1 MVSAQQDSVTNIH
14 KRWSITR
21 LNPSSYKVSVSISI
35 ASAALIVTLYFL
47 YDSAVDQDDN
57 LYVSLFYG
65 VSAALASSFLDY
77 VFLRGTP
84 TNKISKVFHV
94 SAFANLLWST
104 VIGTGLAI
112 DSLSGSPGTLT
123 IYLLEGMLIATAFR
137 LAIFTSVFGAGLIRA
152 LGISFVEP
160 IIFTLVLLTPGQFF
174 DSVNQHPESLV
185 FGSFFV
191 SWAVLWSILAD
202 KAGRPHVLST
212 FNLLQAFLT
221 AWTEQKGDKMEKIV
235 ESRAKCN
242 HIKSDVLRFVS
253 AAPYQRDI
261 SVVIP
266 GVHPG
271 PFKPIGGSNLPYEL
285 FKFFGRSA
293 IIVHGA
299 SDHSLNIPSKNELE
313 KYLLS
318 FTSAKVADTAAT
330 CTDVVQ
336 IKKTRFVV
344 TGVAFGDVVLIM
356 LSTSSGGMED
366 VPAEVSSKIQD
377 HAHYLRFSKALVV
390 DCHNAMGGPLSA
402 EEQHILF
409 LCAKEALDKIKGS
422 QQHRFSVGYS
432 ASFCHKKNN
441 GDLIETKNQIEWR
454 EDIGQGGLAV
464 LAIKVNQ
471 QTYAIGWAD
480 SNNIENH
487 VRNYVLTQLYS
498 RGLNMVEICTS
509 DTHYTSGKRTKQ
521 GYYPL
526 GSMTDVKEILAQYE
540 ELTSRSF
547 DDPKE
552 CSFSHLSV
560 DSEIKVM
567 GKGQFDDYSKALDR
581 SMNLTKIF
589 LAISGSVA
597 FSMLLIS

>member
-1 MVSAQQDSVTNIH
+1 MVSAQEDSVANIH

-47 YDSAVDQDDN
+47 YDSAVNQDEY
-57 LYVSLFYG
+57 LYVSLFYSL
-65 VSAALASSFLDY
+65 SAALASSFLDY
-77 VFLRGTP
+77 FFLRGTP

-94 SAFANLLWST
+94 SAFANLLWSA

-112 DSLSGSPGTLT
+112 DSLSGSRGTLT

-174 DSVNQHPESLV
+174 DSVNQHPASLV

-202 KAGRPHVLST
+202 RAGRPYVLST

-253 AAPYQRDI
+253 SAPYQRDI
-261 SVVIP
+261 SLVIP

-271 PFKPIGGSNLPYEL
+271 PFKPVGGSNLPYEL

-318 FTSAKVADTAAT
+318 FTAAKVTDTAAT
-330 CTDVVQ
+330 CTEVVQ

-344 TGVAFGDVVLIM
+344 TGVAFGEVVLIM

-402 EEQHILF
+402 EEQHTLS

-432 ASFCHKKNN
+432 TSLCHKKNN
-441 GDLIETKNQIEWR
+441 VDLIETKNQIEWR
-454 EDIGQGGLAV
+454 EDMGQGGLAV

-471 QTYAIGWAD
+471 QTYAVGWAD

-487 VRNYVLTQLYS
+487 VRDYVLTQLYS

-526 GSMTDVKEILAQYE
+526 GSMTDVNEILAEFE
-540 ELTSRSF
+540 ELTSNSF

-552 CSFSHLSV
+552 GSFSHLSV
-560 DSEIKVM
+560 DSEIRVM
-567 GKGQFDDYSKALDR
+567 GKGQFDDYSKALDK

>member
-1 MVSAQQDSVTNIH
+1 MVSAQEDSVTNIH

-21 LNPSSYKVSVSISI
+21 INPSSYKVSVSISI

-47 YDSAVDQDDN
+47 YDSAVDQDDY
-57 LYVSLFYG
+57 LYVSLFYSI
-65 VSAALASSFLDY
+65 SAALGSSFLDY
-77 VFLRGTP
+77 FFLRGTP

-94 SAFANLLWST
+94 SAFANLLWSA

-112 DSLSGSPGTLT
+112 DSLSGSHGTLT

-160 IIFTLVLLTPGQFF
+160 IIFTLVLLTPGHFF
-174 DSVNQHPESLV
+174 DSVNQHPASLV

-191 SWAVLWSILAD
+191 LWAVVWSILAD
-202 KAGRPHVLST
+202 KAGRPYVLST

-253 AAPYQRDI
+253 SAPNQRDI

-271 PFKPIGGSNLPYEL
+271 PFKPVGGSNLPYEL

-318 FTSAKVADTAAT
+318 FTAAKVTDTAAT
-330 CTDVVQ
+330 CTEVVQ

-344 TGVAFGDVVLIM
+344 TGIAFGEVVLLM

-402 EEQHILF
+402 EEQHNLS
-409 LCAKEALDKIKGS
+409 LCAREALDRIKGS

-432 ASFCHKKNN
+432 ASLCHKKNN
-441 GDLIETKNQIEWR
+441 GDLIETKNQIESR
-454 EDIGQGGLAV
+454 EDMGQGGLAV

-487 VRNYVLTQLYS
+487 VRDYVLTQLYS

-526 GSMTDVKEILAQYE
+526 GSMTDVNEILAQFE
-540 ELTSRSF
+540 ELTSNSF

-567 GKGQFDDYSKALDR
+567 GKGQFDDYSRALDK

>member
-1 MVSAQQDSVTNIH
+1 MVSAQEDSVANIH

-35 ASAALIVTLYFL
+35 ASSALIVTLYFL
-47 YDSAVDQDDN
+47 YDSAIDQDDIF
-57 LYVSLFYG
+57 YSSLFYSLS
-65 VSAALASSFLDY
+65 VALASSFLDY
-77 VFLRGTP
+77 FFLRGTP

-94 SAFANLLWST
+94 SAFANLLWSA

-112 DSLSGSPGTLT
+112 GSLFGSHGTLT
-123 IYLLEGMLIATAFR
+123 IYLLEGMLIAIAFR

-160 IIFTLVLLTPGQFF
+160 IIFTLVLLTPGHFF
-174 DSVNQHPESLV
+174 DSVNQHPASLV

-191 SWAVLWSILAD
+191 LWAVLWSILAD
-202 KAGRPHVLST
+202 KAGRPYVLST

-253 AAPYQRDI
+253 SAPYQRDI

-271 PFKPIGGSNLPYEL
+271 PFKPVGGSNLPYEL

-318 FTSAKVADTAAT
+318 FTAAKVTDTAAT
-330 CTDVVQ
+330 CTEVVQ

-344 TGVAFGDVVLIM
+344 TGVAFGEVVLIM

-402 EEQHILF
+402 EEQHILS
-409 LCAKEALDKIKGS
+409 LCAREALDRIKGS

-432 ASFCHKKNN
+432 ASLCHKKNN

-454 EDIGQGGLAV
+454 EDMGQGGLAV

-487 VRNYVLTQLYS
+487 VRDYVLTQLYS
-498 RGLNMVEICTS
+498 RGLNMVEMCTS

-526 GSMTDVKEILAQYE
+526 GSMTDVNEILAQFE
-540 ELTSRSF
+540 ELTSNSF

-567 GKGQFDDYSKALDR
+567 GKGQFDDYSKALDK
-581 SMNLTKIF
+581 SMKLTKIF
-589 LAISGSVA
+589 LVISGSVA

>member
-1 MVSAQQDSVTNIH
+1 MVSAQEDSVTNIH

-21 LNPSSYKVSVSISI
+21 INPSSYKVSVSISI

-47 YDSAVDQDDN
+47 YDSAVDEDDY
-57 LYVSLFYG
+57 LYVSLFYSI
-65 VSAALASSFLDY
+65 SAALGSSFLDY
-77 VFLRGTP
+77 FFLRGTP

-94 SAFANLLWST
+94 SAFANLLWSA

-112 DSLSGSPGTLT
+112 DSLSGSHGTLT

-160 IIFTLVLLTPGQFF
+160 IIFTLVLLTPGHFF
-174 DSVNQHPESLV
+174 DSVNQHPASLV

-191 SWAVLWSILAD
+191 LWAVLWSILAD
-202 KAGRPHVLST
+202 KAGRPYVLST

-253 AAPYQRDI
+253 SAPNQRDI

-271 PFKPIGGSNLPYEL
+271 PFKPVGGSNLPYEL

-318 FTSAKVADTAAT
+318 FTAAKVTDTAAT
-330 CTDVVQ
+330 CTEVVQ
-336 IKKTRFVV
+336 IKKNRFVV
-344 TGVAFGDVVLIM
+344 TGIAFGEVVLIM

-402 EEQHILF
+402 EEQHNLS
-409 LCAKEALDKIKGS
+409 LCAREALDRIKGS
-422 QQHRFSVGYS
+422 QQHRFRVGYS
-432 ASFCHKKNN
+432 ASLCHKKNN
-441 GDLIETKNQIEWR
+441 GDLIETKNQIESR
-454 EDIGQGGLAV
+454 EDMGQGGLAV

-487 VRNYVLTQLYS
+487 VRDYVLTQLYS

-526 GSMTDVKEILAQYE
+526 GSMTDVNEILAQFE
-540 ELTSRSF
+540 ELTSNSF

-567 GKGQFDDYSKALDR
+567 GKGQFDDYSKALDK

>member
-1 MVSAQQDSVTNIH
+1 MVSAQEDSVANIH

-47 YDSAVDQDDN
+47 YDSAVDQDDY
-57 LYVSLFYG
+57 LYVSLFYSI
-65 VSAALASSFLDY
+65 SAALASSVLDY
-77 VFLRGTP
+77 FFLRGTP

-94 SAFANLLWST
+94 SAFANLLWSA

-112 DSLSGSPGTLT
+112 DSLSGSHGTLT

-160 IIFTLVLLTPGQFF
+160 IIFTLVLLTPGHFF
-174 DSVNQHPESLV
+174 DSVNQHPASLV

-191 SWAVLWSILAD
+191 LWAVLWSILAD
-202 KAGRPHVLST
+202 KAGRPYVLST

-253 AAPYQRDI
+253 SAPNQRDI

-271 PFKPIGGSNLPYEL
+271 PFKPVGGSNLPYEL

-318 FTSAKVADTAAT
+318 FTAAKVTDTAAT
-330 CTDVVQ
+330 CTEVVQ
-336 IKKTRFVV
+336 IKKNRFVV
-344 TGVAFGDVVLIM
+344 TGIAFGEVVLIM

-402 EEQHILF
+402 EEQHNLS
-409 LCAKEALDKIKGS
+409 LCAREALDRIKGS

-432 ASFCHKKNN
+432 ASLCHKKNN
-441 GDLIETKNQIEWR
+441 GDLIETKNQIESR
-454 EDIGQGGLAV
+454 EDMGQGGLAV

-487 VRNYVLTQLYS
+487 VRDYVLTQLYS

-526 GSMTDVKEILAQYE
+526 GSMTDVNEILAQFE
-540 ELTSRSF
+540 ELTSNSL

-567 GKGQFDDYSKALDR
+567 GKGQFDDYSRALDK

>member
-57 LYVSLFYG
+57 FYASLLYG

-84 TNKISKVFHV
+84 TNKVSKVFHV

-112 DSLSGSPGTLT
+112 DSFSGSPGTLT

-160 IIFTLVLLTPGQFF
+160 IIFTLVLLTAGQFF
-174 DSVNQHPESLV
+174 DSVNQHPGSIV

-221 AWTEQKGDKMEKIV
+221 AWTEQKADKMEKIV
-235 ESRAKCN
+235 ESRAKCS

-318 FTSAKVADTAAT
+318 FIAAKVADTATT

-366 VPAEVSSKIQD
+366 VPAEVSSKIKD

-402 EEQHILF
+402 EDQHILF
-409 LCAKEALDKIKGS
+409 LCAKEALDKINGS

-487 VRNYVLTQLYS
+487 VRNYVLTQLHS

-526 GSMTDVKEILAQYE
+526 GSMTDVKEILTQYE

-552 CSFSHLSV
+552 CSFYHLSV

-597 FSMLLIS
+597 FSILLIS

>member
-1 MVSAQQDSVTNIH
+1 MVSAQEDSVANIH

-35 ASAALIVTLYFL
+35 ASSALIVTLYFL
-47 YDSAVDQDDN
+47 YDSAIDQDDIF
-57 LYVSLFYG
+57 YSSLFYSLS
-65 VSAALASSFLDY
+65 VALASSFLDY
-77 VFLRGTP
+77 FFLRGTP

-94 SAFANLLWST
+94 SAFANLLWSA

-112 DSLSGSPGTLT
+112 GSLFGSHGTLT
-123 IYLLEGMLIATAFR
+123 IYLLEGMLIAIAFR

-160 IIFTLVLLTPGQFF
+160 IIFTLVLLTPGHFF
-174 DSVNQHPESLV
+174 DSVNQHPASLV

-191 SWAVLWSILAD
+191 LWAVLWSILAD
-202 KAGRPHVLST
+202 KAGRPYVLST

-253 AAPYQRDI
+253 SAPYQRDI

-271 PFKPIGGSNLPYEL
+271 PFKPVGGSNLPYEL

-318 FTSAKVADTAAT
+318 FTAAKVTDTAAT
-330 CTDVVQ
+330 CTEVVQ

-402 EEQHILF
+402 EEQRILS
-409 LCAKEALDKIKGS
+409 LCAREALDRIKGS

-432 ASFCHKKNN
+432 ASLCHKKNN

-454 EDIGQGGLAV
+454 EDMGQGGLAV

-471 QTYAIGWAD
+471 QIYAIGWAD

-487 VRNYVLTQLYS
+487 VRDYVLTQLYS

-509 DTHYTSGKRTKQ
+509 DTHYTSGKRTRQ

-526 GSMTDVKEILAQYE
+526 GSMTDVNEILAQFE
-540 ELTSRSF
+540 ELTSNSF

-567 GKGQFDDYSKALDR
+567 GKGQFDDYSMALDK

>member
-94 SAFANLLWST
+94 SAFANLLWAT

-112 DSLSGSPGTLT
+112 DSFSGSPGTLT

-160 IIFTLVLLTPGQFF
+160 IIFTLVLLTPGQLF
-174 DSVNQHPESLV
+174 DSVNQHPGSIV

-212 FNLLQAFLT
+212 FNLLQAFLS

-235 ESRAKCN
+235 EARAKN
-242 HIKSDVLRFVS
+242 RRIKSYVLKFIS
-253 AAPYQRDI
+253 TGIPQRDI

-285 FKFFGRSA
+285 FRFFGKRA
-293 IIVHGA
+293 IVVHGA
-299 SDHSLNIPSKNELE
+299 SDHSFNIPSKNEVE
-313 KYLLS
+313 KYLFS
-318 FTSAKVADTAAT
+318 FNGATVSNTGST

-336 IKKTRFVV
+336 IKRARFVV
-344 TGVAFGDVVLIM
+344 TGISFGGVVLIM
-356 LSTSSGGMED
+356 LSTTSGGMED
-366 VPAEVSSKIQD
+366 V
-377 HAHYLRFSKALVV
+377 
-390 DCHNAMGGPLSA
+390 SA
-402 EEQHILF
+402 EITSNLQE
-409 LCAKEALDKIKGS
+409 
-422 QQHRFSVGYS
+422 
-432 ASFCHKKNN
+432 
-441 GDLIETKNQIEWR
+441 
-454 EDIGQGGLAV
+454 
-464 LAIKVNQ
+464 
-471 QTYAIGWAD
+471 YAC
-480 SNNIENH
+480 
-487 VRNYVLTQLYS
+487 Y
-498 RGLNMVEICTS
+498 
-509 DTHYTSGKRTKQ
+509 
-521 GYYPL
+521 
-526 GSMTDVKEILAQYE
+526 
-540 ELTSRSF
+540 
-547 DDPKE
+547 
-552 CSFSHLSV
+552 
-560 DSEIKVM
+560 
-567 GKGQFDDYSKALDR
+567 
-581 SMNLTKIF
+581 
-589 LAISGSVA
+589 
-597 FSMLLIS
+597 

>member
-1 MVSAQQDSVTNIH
+1 MVSALQDSVTNIH

-57 LYVSLFYG
+57 LYASLSYG

-112 DSLSGSPGTLT
+112 DSLSGSHGTLT

-137 LAIFTSVFGAGLIRA
+137 LAIFTSVFGASLIRA

-174 DSVNQHPESLV
+174 DSVNQHPASLV

-253 AAPYQRDI
+253 AAPSQRDI

-313 KYLLS
+313 KFLLS
-318 FTSAKVADTAAT
+318 FTAAKVTDTAAT

-344 TGVAFGDVVLIM
+344 TSVAFGEVVLIM

-366 VPAEVSSKIQD
+366 VPTEVSSKIQD
-377 HAHYLRFSKALVV
+377 HAHYLRLSKALVV

-402 EEQHILF
+402 EEQHNLF
-409 LCAKEALDKIKGS
+409 LCAKEALDRIKGS

-432 ASFCHKKNN
+432 ASLCHKKNN
-441 GDLIETKNQIEWR
+441 GETKNQIEWR

-487 VRNYVLTQLYS
+487 VRDYVLTQLYS

-526 GSMTDVKEILAQYE
+526 GSKTDVKEILAQFE
-540 ELTSRSF
+540 MLTSNSF

-581 SMNLTKIF
+581 SMNFTKIF

-597 FSMLLIS
+597 ISMLLIS

>member
-1 MVSAQQDSVTNIH
+1 
-14 KRWSITR
+14 
-21 LNPSSYKVSVSISI
+21 
-35 ASAALIVTLYFL
+35 
-47 YDSAVDQDDN
+47 
-57 LYVSLFYG
+57 VSLFYS

-77 VFLRGTP
+77 FFLRGTP

-94 SAFANLLWST
+94 SAFANLLWSA

-112 DSLSGSPGTLT
+112 DSLSDSHGTLT

-160 IIFTLVLLTPGQFF
+160 IIFTLVLLTPGHFF
-174 DSVNQHPESLV
+174 DSVNQHPISLV
-185 FGSFFV
+185 FGNFFV
-191 SWAVLWSILAD
+191 LWAVLWSILAD
-202 KAGRPHVLST
+202 RAGRPYVLST

-242 HIKSDVLRFVS
+242 HIKSDVLRFAS
-253 AAPYQRDI
+253 DAPPQRDI

-271 PFKPIGGSNLPYEL
+271 PFKPVGGSNLPYEL
-285 FKFFGRSA
+285 FEFFGRSA

-318 FTSAKVADTAAT
+318 FTAAKVTDTAAT
-330 CTDVVQ
+330 CTEVVQ

-344 TGVAFGDVVLIM
+344 TGIAFGEVVLIM

-366 VPAEVSSKIQD
+366 VPADVSSKIQD

-402 EEQHILF
+402 EEQHNLS
-409 LCAKEALDKIKGS
+409 LCAREALDRIKGS
-422 QQHRFSVGYS
+422 EQHRFSVGYS
-432 ASFCHKKNN
+432 ASLCHKKNN

-454 EDIGQGGLAV
+454 EDMGQGGLAV
-464 LAIKVNQ
+464 LAIKVNH

-487 VRNYVLTQLYS
+487 VRDYILTQLYS
-498 RGLNMVEICTS
+498 RGLDMVEICTS

-526 GSMTDVKEILAQYE
+526 GSMTDVNEILAQFE
-540 ELTSRSF
+540 ELTSNSF

-567 GKGQFDDYSKALDR
+567 GKGQFDDYSKALDK
-581 SMNLTKIF
+581 SMILTKIF

>member
-1 MVSAQQDSVTNIH
+1 MVSAQEDSVANIH

-21 LNPSSYKVSVSISI
+21 INPSSYKISVSISI

-47 YDSAVDQDDN
+47 YDSAVDQDDY
-57 LYVSLFYG
+57 LYVSLFYSI
-65 VSAALASSFLDY
+65 SAALGSSFLDY
-77 VFLRGTP
+77 FFLRGTP

-94 SAFANLLWST
+94 SAFANLLWSA

-112 DSLSGSPGTLT
+112 DSLSGSHGTLT

-160 IIFTLVLLTPGQFF
+160 IIFTLVLLTPGHFF
-174 DSVNQHPESLV
+174 DSVNQHPASLV

-191 SWAVLWSILAD
+191 LWAVLWSILAD
-202 KAGRPHVLST
+202 KAGRPYVLST

-253 AAPYQRDI
+253 SAPNQRDI

-271 PFKPIGGSNLPYEL
+271 PFKPVGGSNLPYEL

-318 FTSAKVADTAAT
+318 FTAARVTDTAAT
-330 CTDVVQ
+330 CTEVVQ
-336 IKKTRFVV
+336 IKKNRFVV
-344 TGVAFGDVVLIM
+344 TGIAFGELVLLM

-402 EEQHILF
+402 EEQHNLS
-409 LCAKEALDKIKGS
+409 LCAREALDRIKGS

-432 ASFCHKKNN
+432 ASLCHKKNN
-441 GDLIETKNQIEWR
+441 GDPIETTNQIESR
-454 EDIGQGGLAV
+454 EDMGQGGLAV

-471 QTYAIGWAD
+471 QTCAIGWAD

-487 VRNYVLTQLYS
+487 VRDYVLTQLYS

-526 GSMTDVKEILAQYE
+526 GSMTDVNEILAQFE
-540 ELTSRSF
+540 ELTSNSF

-567 GKGQFDDYSKALDR
+567 GKGQFDDYSKALDK

>member
-1 MVSAQQDSVTNIH
+1 MVSAQEDSVTNIH

-21 LNPSSYKVSVSISI
+21 INPSSYKVSISISI

-47 YDSAVDQDDN
+47 YDSAVDQDDY
-57 LYVSLFYG
+57 LYVSLFYSI
-65 VSAALASSFLDY
+65 SAALGSSFLDY
-77 VFLRGTP
+77 FFLRGTP

-94 SAFANLLWST
+94 SAFANLLWSA

-112 DSLSGSPGTLT
+112 DSLSDSHGTLT
-123 IYLLEGMLIATAFR
+123 VYLLEGMLIATAFR

-160 IIFTLVLLTPGQFF
+160 IIFTFVLLTPGHFF
-174 DSVNQHPESLV
+174 DSVNQHPASLA

-191 SWAVLWSILAD
+191 LWAVLWSILAD
-202 KAGRPHVLST
+202 KAGRPYVLST

-235 ESRAKCN
+235 ESKAKCN

-253 AAPYQRDI
+253 SAPNQRDI

-271 PFKPIGGSNLPYEL
+271 PFKPVGGSNLPYEL
-285 FKFFGRSA
+285 FEFFGRSA

-318 FTSAKVADTAAT
+318 FTAAKVTDTAAT
-330 CTDVVQ
+330 CTEVVQ

-344 TGVAFGDVVLIM
+344 TGIAFGEVVLIM

-366 VPAEVSSKIQD
+366 VPADVSSKIQD

-402 EEQHILF
+402 EEQHNLS
-409 LCAKEALDKIKGS
+409 LCAREALDRIKGS

-432 ASFCHKKNN
+432 ASLCHKKNN
-441 GDLIETKNQIEWR
+441 GDLIETKNPIEWR
-454 EDIGQGGLAV
+454 EDMGQSGLAV

-487 VRNYVLTQLYS
+487 VRDYVLTQLYS

-526 GSMTDVKEILAQYE
+526 GSMTDVDEILAQFE
-540 ELTSRSF
+540 ELTCNSF

-567 GKGQFDDYSKALDR
+567 GKGQFDDYSKALDK

>member
-1 MVSAQQDSVTNIH
+1 MVSAQEDSVTNIH

-21 LNPSSYKVSVSISI
+21 INPSSYRVSVSISI

-47 YDSAVDQDDN
+47 YDSAVDQDDY
-57 LYVSLFYG
+57 LYVSLVYSI
-65 VSAALASSFLDY
+65 SAALGSSFLDY
-77 VFLRGTP
+77 FFLRGTP

-94 SAFANLLWST
+94 SAFANLLWSA

-112 DSLSGSPGTLT
+112 DSLSSSHGTLT

-160 IIFTLVLLTPGQFF
+160 IIFTLVLLTPGHFF
-174 DSVNQHPESLV
+174 DSVNQHPASLV

-191 SWAVLWSILAD
+191 LWAVLWSILAD
-202 KAGRPHVLST
+202 KAGRPYVLST

-253 AAPYQRDI
+253 SAPNQRDI

-271 PFKPIGGSNLPYEL
+271 PFKPVGGSNLPYEL

-318 FTSAKVADTAAT
+318 FTAAKVTDTAAT
-330 CTDVVQ
+330 CTEVVQ
-336 IKKTRFVV
+336 IKKNRFVV
-344 TGVAFGDVVLIM
+344 TGIAFGEVVLIM

-402 EEQHILF
+402 EEQHNLS
-409 LCAKEALDKIKGS
+409 LCAREALDRIKGS

-432 ASFCHKKNN
+432 ASLCHKKNN
-441 GDLIETKNQIEWR
+441 GDLIETKNQIESR
-454 EDIGQGGLAV
+454 EDMGQGGLAV

-487 VRNYVLTQLYS
+487 VRDYVLTQLYS

-526 GSMTDVKEILAQYE
+526 GSMTDVNEILAQFE
-540 ELTSRSF
+540 ELTSNSF

-567 GKGQFDDYSKALDR
+567 GKGQFDDYSRALDK

>member
-1 MVSAQQDSVTNIH
+1 MVSAQEDSVTNIH

-47 YDSAVDQDDN
+47 YDSAVDQDDY
-57 LYVSLFYG
+57 LYVSLVYSI
-65 VSAALASSFLDY
+65 SAALGSSFLDY
-77 VFLRGTP
+77 FFLRGTP

-94 SAFANLLWST
+94 SAFANLLWSA

-137 LAIFTSVFGAGLIRA
+137 LAIFTSVFGAGLVRA

-160 IIFTLVLLTPGQFF
+160 IIFTLVLLTPGHFF
-174 DSVNQHPESLV
+174 DSVNQHPASLV

-191 SWAVLWSILAD
+191 LWAVLWSILAD
-202 KAGRPHVLST
+202 KAGRPYVLST

-253 AAPYQRDI
+253 SAPNQRDI

-271 PFKPIGGSNLPYEL
+271 PFKPVGGSNLPYEL

-318 FTSAKVADTAAT
+318 FTAAKVTDTAAT
-330 CTDVVQ
+330 CTEVVQ

-344 TGVAFGDVVLIM
+344 TGIAFGEVVLIM

-402 EEQHILF
+402 EEQHNLS
-409 LCAKEALDKIKGS
+409 LCAREALDRIKGS

-432 ASFCHKKNN
+432 ASLCHKKNN
-441 GDLIETKNQIEWR
+441 GDLIETKNQIESR
-454 EDIGQGGLAV
+454 EDMGQGGLAV
-464 LAIKVNQ
+464 LSIKVNQ

-487 VRNYVLTQLYS
+487 VRDYVLTQLYS

-526 GSMTDVKEILAQYE
+526 GSMTDVNEILAQFE
-540 ELTSRSF
+540 ELTSNSL

-567 GKGQFDDYSKALDR
+567 GKGQFDDYSRALDK

>member
-1 MVSAQQDSVTNIH
+1 MVSAQEDSVTNIH

-21 LNPSSYKVSVSISI
+21 INPSSYKVSVSISI

-47 YDSAVDQDDN
+47 YDSAVDQDDY
-57 LYVSLFYG
+57 LYVSLFYSI
-65 VSAALASSFLDY
+65 SAALGSSFLDY
-77 VFLRGTP
+77 FFLRGTP

-94 SAFANLLWST
+94 SAFANLLWSA

-160 IIFTLVLLTPGQFF
+160 IIFTLVLLTPGHFF
-174 DSVNQHPESLV
+174 DSVNQHPASLV

-191 SWAVLWSILAD
+191 LWAVLWSILAD
-202 KAGRPHVLST
+202 KAGRPYVLST

-253 AAPYQRDI
+253 SAPNQRDI

-271 PFKPIGGSNLPYEL
+271 PFKPVGGSNLPYEL

-318 FTSAKVADTAAT
+318 FTAAKVTDTAAT
-330 CTDVVQ
+330 CTEVVQ
-336 IKKTRFVV
+336 IKKNRFVV
-344 TGVAFGDVVLIM
+344 TGIAFGEVVLLM

-402 EEQHILF
+402 EEQHNLS
-409 LCAKEALDKIKGS
+409 LCAREALDRIKGS

-432 ASFCHKKNN
+432 ASLCHKKNN
-441 GDLIETKNQIEWR
+441 GDLIETKNQIESR
-454 EDIGQGGLAV
+454 EDMGQGGLAV

-487 VRNYVLTQLYS
+487 VRDYVLTQLYS

-526 GSMTDVKEILAQYE
+526 GSMTDVNEILAQFE
-540 ELTSRSF
+540 ELTSNSL

-567 GKGQFDDYSKALDR
+567 GKRQFDDYSRALDK

>member
-21 LNPSSYKVSVSISI
+21 LNPSSYRVSVSISI

-174 DSVNQHPESLV
+174 DSVNQHPTSLV

-235 ESRAKCN
+235 ESRAKYN

-253 AAPYQRDI
+253 AAPSQKDI

-318 FTSAKVADTAAT
+318 FTAAKVADTAAT

-366 VPAEVSSKIQD
+366 VPPEVSSKIQD

-390 DCHNAMGGPLSA
+390 DCHNAMGGPLST

-422 QQHRFSVGYS
+422 HQHRFSVGYS

-441 GDLIETKNQIEWR
+441 EWR

-471 QTYAIGWAD
+471 QNYAIGWAD

-509 DTHYTSGKRTKQ
+509 DTHDTSGKRTKQ

-589 LAISGSVA
+589 LAISGSAA

>member
-1 MVSAQQDSVTNIH
+1 MVSAQEDSVANIH

-47 YDSAVDQDDN
+47 YDSAVDQDDY
-57 LYVSLFYG
+57 LYVSLFYSI
-65 VSAALASSFLDY
+65 SAALGSSFLDY
-77 VFLRGTP
+77 FFLRGTP

-94 SAFANLLWST
+94 SAFANLLWSA

-112 DSLSGSPGTLT
+112 DSLSGSHGTLT

-160 IIFTLVLLTPGQFF
+160 IIFTLVLLTPGHFF
-174 DSVNQHPESLV
+174 DSVNQHPASLV

-191 SWAVLWSILAD
+191 LWAVLWSILAD
-202 KAGRPHVLST
+202 KAGRPYVLST

-253 AAPYQRDI
+253 SAPNQRDI

-271 PFKPIGGSNLPYEL
+271 PFKPVGGSNLPYEL

-318 FTSAKVADTAAT
+318 FTAAKVTDTAAT
-330 CTDVVQ
+330 CTEVVQ

-344 TGVAFGDVVLIM
+344 TGIAFGEVVLIM

-402 EEQHILF
+402 EEQHNLS
-409 LCAKEALDKIKGS
+409 LCAREALDRIKGS

-432 ASFCHKKNN
+432 ASLCHKKNN
-441 GDLIETKNQIEWR
+441 GDLIETKNQIESR
-454 EDIGQGGLAV
+454 EDMGQGGLAV

-487 VRNYVLTQLYS
+487 VRDYVLTQLYS

-526 GSMTDVKEILAQYE
+526 GSMTDVNEILAQFE
-540 ELTSRSF
+540 ELTSNSF

-567 GKGQFDDYSKALDR
+567 GKGQFDDYSRALDK

>member
-1 MVSAQQDSVTNIH
+1 MVSALQDSVTNIH

-47 YDSAVDQDDN
+47 YDSAIDQDDN
-57 LYVSLFYG
+57 FYASLFFG

-160 IIFTLVLLTPGQFF
+160 LIFTLVLLTPGQFF
-174 DSVNQHPESLV
+174 DSVNQHPGSFV

-242 HIKSDVLRFVS
+242 HIKSNVLRFVS

-318 FTSAKVADTAAT
+318 FTAAKVTDTAAT

-336 IKKTRFVV
+336 SKKTRFVV
-344 TGVAFGDVVLIM
+344 TGVAFGEVVLIM
-356 LSTSSGGMED
+356 LSASSGGMED

-402 EEQHILF
+402 EEQHILI
-409 LCAKEALDKIKGS
+409 LCAIEALDKIKGS
-422 QQHRFSVGYS
+422 KQHRFSVGYS
-432 ASFCHKKNN
+432 ASFCHNKNN

-454 EDIGQGGLAV
+454 DDVGQGGLAV

-480 SNNIENH
+480 SNNIEDH

-526 GSMTDVKEILAQYE
+526 CSMTDVKEILAQYE

>member
-21 LNPSSYKVSVSISI
+21 LNPSSYKVSISISI

-47 YDSAVDQDDN
+47 YDSAIDQDDN
-57 LYVSLFYG
+57 FYASLFFG

-112 DSLSGSPGTLT
+112 DSLSGSHGTLT

-137 LAIFTSVFGAGLIRA
+137 LAIFTSVFGAGLIKA

-174 DSVNQHPESLV
+174 DSVNQHPVSLV
-185 FGSFFV
+185 FSSFFV
-191 SWAVLWSILAD
+191 FWAVLWSILAD

-242 HIKSDVLRFVS
+242 QIKSNVLRFVS
-253 AAPYQRDI
+253 VAPSQRDI

-318 FTSAKVADTAAT
+318 FTAAKVTDTATT

-336 IKKTRFVV
+336 IKKTRFLV
-344 TGVAFGDVVLIM
+344 TGIAFGEVVLIM

-366 VPAEVSSKIQD
+366 VSAEVSSNIQD
-377 HAHYLRFSKALVV
+377 HAHYLKFSKALVV

-402 EEQHILF
+402 EEQHTLI
-409 LCAKEALDKIKGS
+409 LCAKEALHKIKGS
-422 QQHRFSVGYS
+422 QQHRFNVGYS

-441 GDLIETKNQIEWR
+441 GDRIETKNQIER
-454 EDIGQGGLAV
+454 RDDIGQGGLAV

-480 SNNIENH
+480 SNNIDNH
-487 VRNYVLTQLYS
+487 IRDYVLSQLCS

-526 GSMTDVKEILAQYE
+526 GSMTDVKEIIAQFE
-540 ELTSRSF
+540 KLTSSSF

-560 DSEIKVM
+560 NSEIKVM

>member
-112 DSLSGSPGTLT
+112 DSLSGSHGTLT
-123 IYLLEGMLIATAFR
+123 IYLLEGMLIAMAFR

-174 DSVNQHPESLV
+174 DSVNQHPASLV

-221 AWTEQKGDKMEKIV
+221 AWTEQKADKMEKIV

-318 FTSAKVADTAAT
+318 FTAAKVTDTAAT

-344 TGVAFGDVVLIM
+344 TGVAFGEVVLIM

-487 VRNYVLTQLYS
+487 VRNYVLTQLCS
-498 RGLNMVEICTS
+498 R
-509 DTHYTSGKRTKQ
+509 
-521 GYYPL
+521 
-526 GSMTDVKEILAQYE
+526 
-540 ELTSRSF
+540 
-547 DDPKE
+547 
-552 CSFSHLSV
+552 
-560 DSEIKVM
+560 
-567 GKGQFDDYSKALDR
+567 
-581 SMNLTKIF
+581 
-589 LAISGSVA
+589 
-597 FSMLLIS
+597 